1 MVGAT
6 CTRPLGPPS
15 FPWETFQ
22 QSEENWA
29 LRKPV
34 AALHPPSL
42 ITLPAQTDSCKDPGN
57 LIKQL
62 RKGESNQSLR
72 AQT

>member
-1 MVGAT
+1 MGAT
-6 CTRPLGPPS
+6 CTRSLGPPS
-15 FPWETFQ
+15 FPQETFQ

-29 LRKPV
+29 LAKPV

-42 ITLPAQTDSCKDPGN
+42 ITLTAQTYSCKDPGN
-57 LIKQL
+57 LIKQS
-62 RKGESNQSLR
+62 RSGESNQSLR